1 MKDLKVNYLRNL
13 KSNRLIFEPEEKFLI
28 ELKSKYA
35 FELGMI
41 EHNTIKGFL
50 KPTLKRVDG
59 RLQLSYDISSLQP
72 LSRVLEVRTMNTD
85 EIKDFIIDIISAT
98 KALEEFLLEASSV
111 VLDPEYIFTDLNLKR
126 YSFIYIP
133 RSENNKE
140 EMKLLLESIL
150 DNINKEDKDCL
161 ISVYGMLKECQKKD
175 FVINDLEELLD
186 RSVQKEVKRYE
197 PVVDCETETEN
208 PIECRDKKK
217 KQFNIFGG
225 IFKGNKVKEQTEE
238 EEFLEKV
245 FDGYEPGV
253 SAACLNEEKSVFEVR
268 DEEIS
273 NTVLLTDIKL
283 NSSGR
288 VLRSIN
294 GTEDIEISY
303 LPFIIGKQDRICDY
317 VLDVEGVSRIHLK
330 FFEKKGLL
338 YAVDLNSRNGTYI
351 NGKKL
356 ENEENIEMNNG
367 YIVNICGMSY
377 RLEM

>member
-13 KSNRLIFEPEEKFLI
+13 KSNLLIFEPEEKFLI

-41 EHNTIKGFL
+41 EHNEIKGFL
-50 KPTLKRVDG
+50 KPNIKRLNG
-59 RLQLSYDISSLQP
+59 RLELGYDISSLQP

-111 VLDPEYIFTDLNLKR
+111 VLDPEYIFTDLDLKR
-126 YSFIYIP
+126 YSFLYIP

-161 ISVYGMLKECQKKD
+161 ITVYGMLKECQKRD

-186 RSVQKEVKRYE
+186 RSVQKEVKGYE
-197 PVVDCETETEN
+197 PVIAYETETEN
-208 PIECRDKKK
+208 PIECHDKKK

-225 IFKGNKVKEQTEE
+225 IFKGNKAKEQTEE

-245 FDGYEPGV
+245 FDGYESGV

-294 GTEDIEISY
+294 GKEDIEISY

-330 FFEKKGLL
+330 FFENKGLL
-338 YAVDLNSRNGTYI
+338 YAIDLNSRNGTYI

-356 ENEENIEMNNG
+356 ENEENTKLNKGDI
-367 YIVNICGMSY
+367 INICGMSY
-377 RLEM
+377 KLEM

>member
-41 EHNTIKGFL
+41 EHNEIKGFL
-50 KPTLKRVDG
+50 KPTLKRVDAH
-59 RLQLSYDISSLQP
+59 LQLSYDISSLQP

-85 EIKDFIIDIISAT
+85 EIKDFIIDTISAT

-126 YSFIYIP
+126 YSFLYIP

-161 ISVYGMLKECQKKD
+161 ITVYGMLKECQKKD

-288 VLRSIN
+288 VLKSIN
-294 GTEDIEISY
+294 GKEDIEISY

-367 YIVNICGMSY
+367 DIVNICGMSY

>member
-13 KSNRLIFEPEEKFLI
+13 KSNWLIFEPEEKFLI
-28 ELKSKYA
+28 EMKSKYA

-41 EHNTIKGFL
+41 EHNAIKGFL
-50 KPTLKRVDG
+50 KPTLKRVDA

-72 LSRVLEVRTMNTD
+72 LSRVLEVRTKNAD

-111 VLDPEYIFTDLNLKR
+111 VLDPEYIFTDLDLKR
-126 YSFIYIP
+126 YSFLYIP

-161 ISVYGMLKECQKKD
+161 ITVYGMLKECQKRD

-186 RSVQKEVKRYE
+186 GNVQTEVKRYE
-197 PVVDCETETEN
+197 PVVTYETEVENSTEY
-208 PIECRDKKK
+208 RDKKK

-225 IFKGNKVKEQTEE
+225 IFKGNKSKGQTEE

-245 FDGYEPGV
+245 FDGYEPSV
-253 SAACLNEEKSVFEVR
+253 SAACLNEEKSVFEVGN
-268 DEEIS
+268 EEIS

-288 VLRSIN
+288 VLKSIN
-294 GTEDIEISY
+294 GKEDIEISY

-330 FFEKKGLL
+330 FFEKNDLL

-367 YIVNICGMSY
+367 DIVNICGMSY

>member
-41 EHNTIKGFL
+41 EHNAIKGFL

-72 LSRVLEVRTMNTD
+72 LSRVLEVRTMNTA

-111 VLDPEYIFTDLNLKR
+111 ILDPEYIFTDLNLKR

-150 DNINKEDKDCL
+150 ENINKEDKDCL

-197 PVVDCETETEN
+197 PVLIDETETEN

-225 IFKGNKVKEQTEE
+225 IFKGNKIKEQTEE

-253 SAACLNEEKSVFEVR
+253 SAACLNEEKSVFEVGN
-268 DEEIS
+268 EEIS

-283 NSSGR
+283 NNSGR
-288 VLRSIN
+288 VLKSIN
-294 GTEDIEISY
+294 GKEDIEISY

-330 FFEKKGLL
+330 FFEKNGLL

-367 YIVNICGMSY
+367 DIVNICGMSY

>member
-1 MKDLKVNYLRNL
+1 MEE
-13 KSNRLIFEPEEKFLI
+13 IF
-28 ELKSKYA
+28 
-35 FELGMI
+35 
-41 EHNTIKGFL
+41 
-50 KPTLKRVDG
+50 
-59 RLQLSYDISSLQP
+59 
-72 LSRVLEVRTMNTD
+72 
-85 EIKDFIIDIISAT
+85 
-98 KALEEFLLEASSV
+98 
-111 VLDPEYIFTDLNLKR
+111 
-126 YSFIYIP
+126 
-133 RSENNKE
+133 
-140 EMKLLLESIL
+140 
-150 DNINKEDKDCL
+150 
-161 ISVYGMLKECQKKD
+161 
-175 FVINDLEELLD
+175 D

-208 PIECRDKKK
+208 PIEYRDKKK

-225 IFKGNKVKEQTEE
+225 IFKGNKIKEQNEE

-253 SAACLNEEKSVFEVR
+253 SAACLNEERSVFEVGN
-268 DEEIS
+268 EEIS

-288 VLRSIN
+288 VLKSIN
-294 GTEDIEISY
+294 GKEDIEISY

-367 YIVNICGMSY
+367 DIVNICGMSY

>member
-13 KSNRLIFEPEEKFLI
+13 KSNWLIFEPEEKFLI
-28 ELKSKYA
+28 EMKSKYA

-41 EHNTIKGFL
+41 EHNAVKGFL
-50 KPTLKRVDG
+50 KPTLKRVDC
-59 RLQLSYDISSLQP
+59 RLELGYDISSLQP
-72 LSRVLEVRTMNTD
+72 LSRVLEVRTMNAD

-111 VLDPEYIFTDLNLKR
+111 VLDPEYIFTDLDLKR
-126 YSFIYIP
+126 YSFLYIP
-133 RSENNKE
+133 RNENNKE

-161 ISVYGMLKECQKKD
+161 ITVYGMLKECQKRD

-186 RSVQKEVKRYE
+186 GNVQTEVKRYE
-197 PVVDCETETEN
+197 PVVTYETEVENSTEY
-208 PIECRDKKK
+208 RDKKK
-217 KQFNIFGG
+217 KQFNIFRG
-225 IFKGNKVKEQTEE
+225 IFKGNKSKEQTEE

-245 FDGYEPGV
+245 FDGYEPSV
-253 SAACLNEEKSVFEVR
+253 SAACLNEEKSVFEACN
-268 DEEIS
+268 EEIS

-288 VLRSIN
+288 VLKGIN
-294 GTEDIEISY
+294 GKEDIEISY

-330 FFEKKGLL
+330 FFEKNDLL

-356 ENEENIEMNNG
+356 ENEENTRLNKGDI
-367 YIVNICGMSY
+367 INICGMSY

>member
-13 KSNRLIFEPEEKFLI
+13 KSNLLIFEPEEKFLI

-41 EHNTIKGFL
+41 EHNEIKGFL

-59 RLQLSYDISSLQP
+59 HLQLGYDISSLQP

-111 VLDPEYIFTDLNLKR
+111 VLDPEYIFTDLDLKR
-126 YSFIYIP
+126 YSFLYVP

-161 ISVYGMLKECQKKD
+161 ITVYGMLKECQKRD

-238 EEFLEKV
+238 EDFLEKV

-273 NTVLLTDIKL
+273 NTVLLTDKRIK
-283 NSSGR
+283 NSGR
-288 VLRSIN
+288 ILRSTN
-294 GTEDIEISY
+294 GMEDIEIGY
-303 LPFIIGKQDRICDY
+303 LPFIIGKQDMICDY
-317 VLDVEGVSRIHLK
+317 VLDAEGVSRLHLQ
-330 FFEKKGLL
+330 FFEKENTL
-338 YAVDLNSRNGTYI
+338 YVRDLNSRNGTYI

-356 ENEENIEMNNG
+356 ENEENMEMNNG
-367 YIVNICGMSY
+367 DNINICGINY
-377 RLEM
+377 RLEI

>member
-41 EHNTIKGFL
+41 EHNEIKGFL
-50 KPTLKRVDG
+50 KPTLKRVDA

-126 YSFIYIP
+126 FSFLYIP

-161 ISVYGMLKECQKKD
+161 ITVYGMLKECQKKD

-186 RSVQKEVKRYE
+186 GNSQIEADKQELVSVNEI
-197 PVVDCETETEN
+197 ETEN
-208 PIECRDKKK
+208 PTECRDKKK

-225 IFKGNKVKEQTEE
+225 IFKGNKIKEQTEE

-245 FDGYEPGV
+245 FDGYEPSV

-268 DEEIS
+268 DEESS

-288 VLRSIN
+288 VLKSIN
-294 GTEDIEISY
+294 GKEDIEISY

-367 YIVNICGMSY
+367 DIVNICGMSY

>member
-13 KSNRLIFEPEEKFLI
+13 KSNLLIFEPEEKFLI

-41 EHNTIKGFL
+41 EHNAVKGFL
-50 KPTLKRVDG
+50 KPTLKRVDC
-59 RLQLSYDISSLQP
+59 RLELGYDISSLQP

-85 EIKDFIIDIISAT
+85 DIKDFIIDIISAT

-111 VLDPEYIFTDLNLKR
+111 VLDPEYIFTDLDLKR
-126 YSFIYIP
+126 YSFLYIP

-161 ISVYGMLKECQKKD
+161 ITVYGMLKECQKRD

-186 RSVQKEVKRYE
+186 GNVQTDVKRYE
-197 PVVDCETETEN
+197 PVVTYETETEN

-225 IFKGNKVKEQTEE
+225 IFKGNKSKEQTEE

-245 FDGYEPGV
+245 FDGYEPSV
-253 SAACLNEEKSVFEVR
+253 SAARLNEEKSVFEVR

-288 VLRSIN
+288 VLKSIN
-294 GTEDIEISY
+294 GKEDIEISY

-330 FFEKKGLL
+330 FFEKNDLL

-356 ENEENIEMNNG
+356 ENEENTKLNKGDI
-367 YIVNICGMSY
+367 INICGMSY

>member
-13 KSNRLIFEPEEKFLI
+13 KSNWLIFEPEEKFLI
-28 ELKSKYA
+28 EMKSKYA

-41 EHNTIKGFL
+41 EHNAVKGFL
-50 KPTLKRVDG
+50 KPTLKRVDC
-59 RLQLSYDISSLQP
+59 RLELGYDISSLQP
-72 LSRVLEVRTMNTD
+72 LSRVLEVRTMNAD

-111 VLDPEYIFTDLNLKR
+111 VLDPEYIFTDLDLKR
-126 YSFIYIP
+126 YSFLYIP
-133 RSENNKE
+133 RNENNKE

-161 ISVYGMLKECQKKD
+161 ITVYGMLKECQKRD

-186 RSVQKEVKRYE
+186 GNVQTDVKRYE
-197 PVVDCETETEN
+197 PVIAYETEVEN
-208 PIECRDKKK
+208 STECRDKKK

-225 IFKGNKVKEQTEE
+225 IFKGNKSKGQIEE

-245 FDGYEPGV
+245 FDGYEPSV
-253 SAACLNEEKSVFEVR
+253 SAACLNEEKSVFEACN
-268 DEEIS
+268 EEIS

-288 VLRSIN
+288 VLKSIN
-294 GTEDIEISY
+294 GKEDIEISY

-338 YAVDLNSRNGTYI
+338 YAIDLNSRNGTYI

-367 YIVNICGMSY
+367 DIVNICGMSY

>member
-13 KSNRLIFEPEEKFLI
+13 KSNLLIFEPEEKFLI

-41 EHNTIKGFL
+41 EHNEIKGFL
-50 KPTLKRVDG
+50 KPNIKRLNG
-59 RLQLSYDISSLQP
+59 RLELGYDISSLQP

-111 VLDPEYIFTDLNLKR
+111 VLDPEYIFTDLDLKR
-126 YSFIYIP
+126 YSFLYIP

-161 ISVYGMLKECQKKD
+161 ITVYGMLKECQKRD

-186 RSVQKEVKRYE
+186 GSVQKEVKRYE
-197 PVVDCETETEN
+197 PVVTYETETEN

-225 IFKGNKVKEQTEE
+225 IFKGNKAKEQTEE

-245 FDGYEPGV
+245 FDGYEPSV

-268 DEEIS
+268 DEDIS

-288 VLRSIN
+288 VLKSIN
-294 GTEDIEISY
+294 GKEDIEISY

-317 VLDVEGVSRIHLK
+317 VLDIEGVSRIHLK
-330 FFEKKGLL
+330 FFENKGLL

-356 ENEENIEMNNG
+356 ENEENTKLNKGDI
-367 YIVNICGMSY
+367 INICGMSY
-377 RLEM
+377 KLEM

>member
-13 KSNRLIFEPEEKFLI
+13 KSNLLIFEPEEKFLI
-28 ELKSKYA
+28 EMKSKYA

-41 EHNTIKGFL
+41 EHNAVKGFL
-50 KPTLKRVDG
+50 KPNIKRVDC
-59 RLQLSYDISSLQP
+59 RLELGYDISSLQP
-72 LSRVLEVRTMNTD
+72 LSRVLEVRTMNAD
-85 EIKDFIIDIISAT
+85 EIKDFIVDIISAT

-111 VLDPEYIFTDLNLKR
+111 VLDPEYIFTDLDLKR

-161 ISVYGMLKECQKKD
+161 ITVYGMLKECQKRD

-186 RSVQKEVKRYE
+186 GNVQTEVKRYE
-197 PVVDCETETEN
+197 PVVAYETEVENSTEY
-208 PIECRDKKK
+208 RDKKK

-225 IFKGNKVKEQTEE
+225 IFKGNKSKEQTEE

-245 FDGYEPGV
+245 FDGYEPSV

-288 VLRSIN
+288 VLKSIN
-294 GTEDIEISY
+294 GKEDIEISY

-330 FFEKKGLL
+330 FFEKNDLL

-356 ENEENIEMNNG
+356 ENEENTKLNKGDI
-367 YIVNICGMSY
+367 INICGMSY

>member
-41 EHNTIKGFL
+41 EHNAIKGFL

-72 LSRVLEVRTMNTD
+72 LSRVLEVRTMNMD

-111 VLDPEYIFTDLNLKR
+111 ILDLEYIFTDLNLKR

-186 RSVQKEVKRYE
+186 GNSQIESDKQE
-197 PVVDCETETEN
+197 PVSVNEIETEN
-208 PIECRDKKK
+208 PTECKDKKK

-225 IFKGNKVKEQTEE
+225 IFKGNKIKEQTEE

-253 SAACLNEEKSVFEVR
+253 RAACLNEEKSVFEVR

-338 YAVDLNSRNGTYI
+338 YARDLNSRNGTYI

-367 YIVNICGMSY
+367 DIVNICGMSY

>member
-13 KSNRLIFEPEEKFLI
+13 KSNWLIFEPEEKFLI
-28 ELKSKYA
+28 EMKSKYA

-41 EHNTIKGFL
+41 EHNAVKGFL
-50 KPTLKRVDG
+50 KPTLKRVDC
-59 RLQLSYDISSLQP
+59 RLELGYDISSLQP
-72 LSRVLEVRTMNTD
+72 LSRVLEVRTMNAD

-111 VLDPEYIFTDLNLKR
+111 VLDPEYIFTDLDLKR
-126 YSFIYIP
+126 YSFLYIP
-133 RSENNKE
+133 RNENNKE

-161 ISVYGMLKECQKKD
+161 ITVYGMLKECQKRD

-186 RSVQKEVKRYE
+186 GNVQTEVKRYE
-197 PVVDCETETEN
+197 PVVTYETEVENSTEY
-208 PIECRDKKK
+208 RDKKK

-225 IFKGNKVKEQTEE
+225 IFKGNKSKEQTEE

-245 FDGYEPGV
+245 FDGYEPSV
-253 SAACLNEEKSVFEVR
+253 SAACLNEEKSVFEACN
-268 DEEIS
+268 EEIS

-288 VLRSIN
+288 VLKGIN
-294 GTEDIEISY
+294 GKEDIEISY

-330 FFEKKGLL
+330 FFEKNDLL

-356 ENEENIEMNNG
+356 ENEENIELNTG
-367 YIVNICGMSY
+367 DTINICGIIY

>member
-41 EHNTIKGFL
+41 EHNAIKGFL

-111 VLDPEYIFTDLNLKR
+111 ILDPEYIFTDLDFKK

-150 DNINKEDKDCL
+150 ENINKEDKDCL

-186 RSVQKEVKRYE
+186 RSVQKEVKGYE
-197 PVVDCETETEN
+197 PVIAYETETEN
-208 PIECRDKKK
+208 PIECHDKKK

-238 EEFLEKV
+238 EDFLEKV

-253 SAACLNEEKSVFEVR
+253 SAACLNEEKSVFEVGN
-268 DEEIS
+268 EEIS

-283 NSSGR
+283 NNSGR
-288 VLRSIN
+288 LLKSIN
-294 GTEDIEISY
+294 GKEDIEISY

>member
-1 MKDLKVNYLRNL
+1 M
-13 KSNRLIFEPEEKFLI
+13 I

-41 EHNTIKGFL
+41 EHNEIKGFL
-50 KPTLKRVDG
+50 KPTLKRVDA

-126 YSFIYIP
+126 YSFLYIP

-161 ISVYGMLKECQKKD
+161 ITVYGMLKECQKKD

-208 PIECRDKKK
+208 PIEYRDKKK

-225 IFKGNKVKEQTEE
+225 IFKGNKIKEQNEE
-238 EEFLEKV
+238 EEFLER
-245 FDGYEPGV
+245 
-253 SAACLNEEKSVFEVR
+253 SVFEVGN
-268 DEEIS
+268 EEIS

-288 VLRSIN
+288 VLKSIN
-294 GTEDIEISY
+294 GKEDIEISY

-317 VLDVEGVSRIHLK
+317 VLDIEGVSRIHLK

-367 YIVNICGMSY
+367 DIVNICGMSY

>member
-13 KSNRLIFEPEEKFLI
+13 KSNLLIFEPEEKFLI

-41 EHNTIKGFL
+41 EHNEIKGFL
-50 KPTLKRVDG
+50 KPNIKRLNG
-59 RLQLSYDISSLQP
+59 RLELGYDISSLQP

-111 VLDPEYIFTDLNLKR
+111 VLDPEYIFTDLDLKR
-126 YSFIYIP
+126 YSFLYIP

-161 ISVYGMLKECQKKD
+161 ITVYGMLKECQKRD

-225 IFKGNKVKEQTEE
+225 IFKGNKSKGQIEE

-245 FDGYEPGV
+245 FDGYEPSV
-253 SAACLNEEKSVFEVR
+253 SAARLNEEKSVFEACN
-268 DEEIS
+268 EEIS
-273 NTVLLTDIKL
+273 NTVLLTVIEL
-283 NSSGR
+283 NNSGR

-294 GTEDIEISY
+294 GKEDIEISY

-317 VLDVEGVSRIHLK
+317 VLDIEGVSRIHLK

-367 YIVNICGMSY
+367 DIVNICGMSY

>member
-13 KSNRLIFEPEEKFLI
+13 KSNLLIFEPEEKFLI

-41 EHNTIKGFL
+41 EHNAVKGFL
-50 KPTLKRVDG
+50 KPTLKRVDC
-59 RLQLSYDISSLQP
+59 RLELVYDISSLQP

-85 EIKDFIIDIISAT
+85 DIKDFIIDIISAT

-111 VLDPEYIFTDLNLKR
+111 VLDPEYIFTDLDLKR
-126 YSFIYIP
+126 YSFLYIP

-161 ISVYGMLKECQKKD
+161 ITVYGMLKECQKRD

-186 RSVQKEVKRYE
+186 GNVQTEVKRYE
-197 PVVDCETETEN
+197 PVVTYETETEN

-225 IFKGNKVKEQTEE
+225 IFKGNKSKEQTEE

-245 FDGYEPGV
+245 FDGYEPSV
-253 SAACLNEEKSVFEVR
+253 SAARLNEEKSVFEVR

-288 VLRSIN
+288 VLKSIN
-294 GTEDIEISY
+294 GKEDIEISY

-330 FFEKKGLL
+330 FFEKNDLL

-356 ENEENIEMNNG
+356 ENEENTKLNKGDI
-367 YIVNICGMSY
+367 INICGMSY

>member
-41 EHNTIKGFL
+41 EHNAIKGFL

-111 VLDPEYIFTDLNLKR
+111 ILDPEYIFTDLNLKR

-186 RSVQKEVKRYE
+186 GNSQIDESEK
-197 PVVDCETETEN
+197 EN

-225 IFKGNKVKEQTEE
+225 IFKGNKIKEQTEE

-253 SAACLNEEKSVFEVR
+253 RAACLNEEKSVFEVGN
-268 DEEIS
+268 EEIS

-283 NSSGR
+283 NNSGR

-294 GTEDIEISY
+294 GKEDIEISY

-338 YAVDLNSRNGTYI
+338 YAIDLNSRNGTYI

-367 YIVNICGMSY
+367 DIVNICGMSY

>member
-41 EHNTIKGFL
+41 EHNEIKGFL
-50 KPTLKRVDG
+50 KPTIKRVDA

-126 YSFIYIP
+126 YSFLYIP

-161 ISVYGMLKECQKKD
+161 ITVYGMLKECQKKD

-186 RSVQKEVKRYE
+186 GNVQTEVKRHE
-197 PVVDCETETEN
+197 PVVTYETEVENSTEY
-208 PIECRDKKK
+208 RDKKK

-225 IFKGNKVKEQTEE
+225 IFKGNKSKGQIEE

-245 FDGYEPGV
+245 FDGYEPSV
-253 SAACLNEEKSVFEVR
+253 SAACLNEEKSVFEACN
-268 DEEIS
+268 EEIS

-288 VLRSIN
+288 VLKSIN
-294 GTEDIEISY
+294 GKEDIEISY

-367 YIVNICGMSY
+367 DIVNICGMSY

>member
-41 EHNTIKGFL
+41 EHNEIKGFL

-59 RLQLSYDISSLQP
+59 HLQLSYDISSLQP

-161 ISVYGMLKECQKKD
+161 ITVYGMLKECQKKD

-253 SAACLNEEKSVFEVR
+253 RATCLNEEKSVFEVR

-288 VLRSIN
+288 VLKSIN
-294 GTEDIEISY
+294 GKEDIEISY

-367 YIVNICGMSY
+367 DIVNICGMSY

>member
-13 KSNRLIFEPEEKFLI
+13 KSNLLIFEPEEKFLI

-41 EHNTIKGFL
+41 EHNEIKGFL
-50 KPTLKRVDG
+50 KPNIKRLNG
-59 RLQLSYDISSLQP
+59 RLELGYDISSLQP

-111 VLDPEYIFTDLNLKR
+111 VLDPEYIFTDLDLKK
-126 YSFIYIP
+126 YSFLYIP

-161 ISVYGMLKECQKKD
+161 ITVYGMLKECQKRD
-175 FVINDLEELLD
+175 FVINDLEELLEGN
-186 RSVQKEVKRYE
+186 VQTEVKRYE
-197 PVVDCETETEN
+197 PVVTYETETEN

-225 IFKGNKVKEQTEE
+225 IFKGNKAKEQTEE

-253 SAACLNEEKSVFEVR
+253 RAACLNEEKSVFEVR

-294 GTEDIEISY
+294 GKEDIEISY

-330 FFEKKGLL
+330 FFENKGLL

-356 ENEENIEMNNG
+356 ENEENTKLNKGDI
-367 YIVNICGMSY
+367 INICGMSY
-377 RLEM
+377 KLEM

>member
-41 EHNTIKGFL
+41 EHNEIKGFL
-50 KPTLKRVDG
+50 KPNIKRLNG
-59 RLQLSYDISSLQP
+59 RLELGYDISSLQP

-111 VLDPEYIFTDLNLKR
+111 VLDPEYIFTDLDLKK
-126 YSFIYIP
+126 YSFLYIP

-161 ISVYGMLKECQKKD
+161 ITVYGMLKECQKRD
-175 FVINDLEELLD
+175 FVINDLEELLEGN
-186 RSVQKEVKRYE
+186 VQTEVKRYE
-197 PVVDCETETEN
+197 PVVTYETETEN

-225 IFKGNKVKEQTEE
+225 IFKGNKAKEQTEE

-245 FDGYEPGV
+245 FDGYEPSV

-294 GTEDIEISY
+294 GKEDIEISY

-330 FFEKKGLL
+330 FFENKGLL

-356 ENEENIEMNNG
+356 ENEENTKLNKGDI
-367 YIVNICGMSY
+367 INICGMSY
-377 RLEM
+377 KLEM

>member
-13 KSNRLIFEPEEKFLI
+13 KSNLLIFEPEEKFLI
-28 ELKSKYA
+28 EMKSKYA

-41 EHNTIKGFL
+41 EHNAVKGFL
-50 KPTLKRVDG
+50 KPNIKRVDC
-59 RLQLSYDISSLQP
+59 RLELGYDISSLQP
-72 LSRVLEVRTMNTD
+72 LSRVLEVRTMNAD
-85 EIKDFIIDIISAT
+85 EIKDFIVDIISAT

-111 VLDPEYIFTDLNLKR
+111 VLDPEYIFTDLDLKR

-161 ISVYGMLKECQKKD
+161 ITVYGMLKECQKRD

-186 RSVQKEVKRYE
+186 GNVQTEVKRYE
-197 PVVDCETETEN
+197 PVVAYETEVENSTEY
-208 PIECRDKKK
+208 RDKKK

-225 IFKGNKVKEQTEE
+225 IFKGNKSKEQTEE

-245 FDGYEPGV
+245 FDGYEPSV
-253 SAACLNEEKSVFEVR
+253 SAARLNEEKSVFEVR

-288 VLRSIN
+288 VLKSIN
-294 GTEDIEISY
+294 GKEDIEISY

-330 FFEKKGLL
+330 FFEKNDLL

-356 ENEENIEMNNG
+356 ENEENTKLNKGDI
-367 YIVNICGMSY
+367 INICGMSY

>member
-13 KSNRLIFEPEEKFLI
+13 KSNLLIFEPEEKFLI

-41 EHNTIKGFL
+41 EHNAIKGFL

-72 LSRVLEVRTMNTD
+72 LSRVL
-85 EIKDFIIDIISAT
+85 DIISAK

-111 VLDPEYIFTDLNLKR
+111 ILDPEYIFTDLNLKR

-150 DNINKEDKDCL
+150 ENINKEDKDCL

-186 RSVQKEVKRYE
+186 RSVQKEVKGYE
-197 PVVDCETETEN
+197 PVIAYETETEN
-208 PIECRDKKK
+208 PIECHDKKK

-225 IFKGNKVKEQTEE
+225 IFKGNKIKEQTEE

-253 SAACLNEEKSVFEVR
+253 RAACLNEEKSVFEVGN
-268 DEEIS
+268 EEIS

-283 NSSGR
+283 NNSGR

-294 GTEDIEISY
+294 GKEDIEISY

-367 YIVNICGMSY
+367 DIVNICGMSY

>member
-13 KSNRLIFEPEEKFLI
+13 KSNLLIFEPEEKFLI

-41 EHNTIKGFL
+41 EHNEIKGFL
-50 KPTLKRVDG
+50 KPNIKRLNG
-59 RLQLSYDISSLQP
+59 RLELGYDISSLQP

-111 VLDPEYIFTDLNLKR
+111 VLDPEYIFTDLDLKK
-126 YSFIYIP
+126 YSFLYIP

-161 ISVYGMLKECQKKD
+161 ITVYGMLKECQKRD
-175 FVINDLEELLD
+175 FVINDLEELLEGN
-186 RSVQKEVKRYE
+186 VQTEVKRYE
-197 PVVDCETETEN
+197 PVVTYETETEN

-225 IFKGNKVKEQTEE
+225 IFKGNKAKEQTEE

-245 FDGYEPGV
+245 FDGYEPSV

-294 GTEDIEISY
+294 GKEDIEISY

-330 FFEKKGLL
+330 FFENKGLL

-356 ENEENIEMNNG
+356 ENEENTKLNKGDI
-367 YIVNICGMSY
+367 INICGMSY
-377 RLEM
+377 KLEM

>member
-13 KSNRLIFEPEEKFLI
+13 KSNLLIFEPEEKFLI

-41 EHNTIKGFL
+41 EHNAVKGFL
-50 KPTLKRVDG
+50 KPTLKRVDC
-59 RLQLSYDISSLQP
+59 RLELGYDISSLQP

-85 EIKDFIIDIISAT
+85 DIKDFIIDIISAT

-111 VLDPEYIFTDLNLKR
+111 VLDPEYIFTDLDLKR
-126 YSFIYIP
+126 YSFLYIP

-161 ISVYGMLKECQKKD
+161 ITVYGMLKECQKRD

-186 RSVQKEVKRYE
+186 GNVQTEVKRYE
-197 PVVDCETETEN
+197 PVIAYETEVENSTEY
-208 PIECRDKKK
+208 RDKKK

-225 IFKGNKVKEQTEE
+225 IFKGNKSKGQTEE

-245 FDGYEPGV
+245 FDGYEPSV
-253 SAACLNEEKSVFEVR
+253 SDACLNEEKSVFEVG

-338 YAVDLNSRNGTYI
+338 YAIDLNSRNGTYI

-367 YIVNICGMSY
+367 DIVNICGMSY

>member
-1 MKDLKVNYLRNL
+1 
-13 KSNRLIFEPEEKFLI
+13 
-28 ELKSKYA
+28 
-35 FELGMI
+35 
-41 EHNTIKGFL
+41 
-50 KPTLKRVDG
+50 
-59 RLQLSYDISSLQP
+59 
-72 LSRVLEVRTMNTD
+72 MNTA

-111 VLDPEYIFTDLNLKR
+111 ILDPEYIFTDLNLKR

-140 EMKLLLESIL
+140 GMKLLLESIL

-186 RSVQKEVKRYE
+186 RSVQKEVKGYE
-197 PVVDCETETEN
+197 PVIAYETETEN
-208 PIECRDKKK
+208 PIECHDKKK

-225 IFKGNKVKEQTEE
+225 IFKGNKIKEQTEE

-253 SAACLNEEKSVFEVR
+253 RAACLNEEKSVFEVGN
-268 DEEIS
+268 EEIS

-283 NSSGR
+283 NNSGR
-288 VLRSIN
+288 VLKSIN
-294 GTEDIEISY
+294 GKEDIEISY

-330 FFEKKGLL
+330 FFEKNGLL

-356 ENEENIEMNNG
+356 ENEENIELNNG
-367 YIVNICGMSY
+367 DIVNICGMSY

>member
-41 EHNTIKGFL
+41 EHNAIKGFL

-111 VLDPEYIFTDLNLKR
+111 ILDPEYIFTDLNLKR

-161 ISVYGMLKECQKKD
+161 ITVYGMLKECQKRD

-186 RSVQKEVKRYE
+186 GNVQTDVKRYE
-197 PVVDCETETEN
+197 PVIAYETEVEN
-208 PIECRDKKK
+208 STECRDKKK

-225 IFKGNKVKEQTEE
+225 IFKGNKSKGQIEE

-245 FDGYEPGV
+245 FDGYEPSV
-253 SAACLNEEKSVFEVR
+253 SAARLNEEKSVFEACN
-268 DEEIS
+268 EEIS

-288 VLRSIN
+288 VLKSIN
-294 GTEDIEISY
+294 GKEDIEISY

-367 YIVNICGMSY
+367 DIVNICGMSY